1 MPFEA
6 TPYIFF
12 TTDIIY
18 MVAVLSPEMG
28 FTLTLSVC
36 VCVCVCVSVF
46 MSPVHAVI
54 HVSIHSTIYLSF
66 HLCTQLTLPT
76 SIHPS
81 IHPSSHLFFY
91 QILLSEICDHL
102 IFVLVI
108 KHFLPIYIN
117 PFSAVQYCFFTG
129 W

>member
-36 VCVCVCVSVF
+36 VCVCVRYARRN
-46 MSPVHAVI
+46 MKAE
-54 HVSIHSTIYLSF
+54 L
-66 HLCTQLTLPT
+66 
-76 SIHPS
+76 
-81 IHPSSHLFFY
+81 
-91 QILLSEICDHL
+91 
-102 IFVLVI
+102 
-108 KHFLPIYIN
+108 
-117 PFSAVQYCFFTG
+117 
-129 W
+129 